1 MAFGTRQ
8 LKHLTC
14 HIRLDPRSGRPLR
27 SGCGR
32 GRLLGRNCPVAAT
45 GRWRCREGVVA
56 AVADAVV
63 VPCRP
68 DPAVAAHPLV
78 PVRPLGV
85 LLAVA
90 HSEAAETPLPTRTV
104 VLRQVRLVRVWR
116 IRAGN
121 GSRRHNRGSA
131 AQHRNAKAGEH
142 HFHFASLEGSTPLRP
157 AALPSPRCEVP
168 PLFRGAFLGHDW
180 YARPWS
186 VAVAA
191 TSPSSMS
198 SEIAAAMCGRTSATT
213 RGITTRGDHRRGAPH
228 RALHPRD
235 WCPGGPVAT
244 GTTATATAT
253 FGIGARSPA
262 AVWRW

>member
-32 GRLLGRNCPVAAT
+32 GGLLGRNCPVAAT

-78 PVRPLGV
+78 PIRPVGI

-90 HSEAAETPLPTRTV
+90 HSEAAETPLPTRAEI
-104 VLRQVRLVRVWR
+104 LRQVRLVR
-116 IRAGN
+116 A
-121 GSRRHNRGSA
+121 
-131 AQHRNAKAGEH
+131 
-142 HFHFASLEGSTPLRP
+142 TP
-157 AALPSPRCEVP
+157 LPSPNLSTAEQLYVAGDVGAGVYGCVRLTGTPCEDAESCSTIWV
-168 PLFRGAFLGHDW
+168 
-180 YARPWS
+180 
-186 VAVAA
+186 
-191 TSPSSMS
+191 
-198 SEIAAAMCGRTSATT
+198 GRTS
-213 RGITTRGDHRRGAPH
+213 
-228 RALHPRD
+228 
-235 WCPGGPVAT
+235 GGTSNASLT
-244 GTTATATAT
+244 LT
-253 FGIGARSPA
+253 
-262 AVWRW
+262 